1 MLLGFKKKYSDEE
14 LIARCKKGKRSA
26 QQELY
31 SRFSDKMLATCIRYV
46 GNQFE
51 AEDVLVVGFMKV
63 FDKIDTFSGEGSFE
77 GWIRRIMVNESLM
90 YLRKQKHT
98 KYHEDLETAERET
111 ASELSDSN
119 LEAEDLMNMIQELP
133 DGYRVVFNL
142 YAIEGFSH
150 KEIAQQLG
158 VTEGTSKSQ
167 LSKARG
173 MLKRMI
179 ENQEKTTNKT
189 LLLL

>member
-1 MLLGFKKKYSDEE
+1 
-14 LIARCKKGKRSA
+14 
-26 QQELY
+26 
-31 SRFSDKMLATCIRYV
+31 MLATCIRYV

-90 YLRKQKHT
+90 YIRKQKNT
-98 KYHEDLETAERET
+98 KYHEDLETAERES
-111 ASELSDSN
+111 ASELSDAH
-119 LEAEDLMNMIQELP
+119 LEAEDLLNMIKELP

-150 KEIAQQLG
+150 KEIAQKLG

-179 ENQEKTTNKT
+179 ENQQKTTNKT

>member
-1 MLLGFKKKYSDEE
+1 MFGFKRKYSEEE
-14 LIARCKKGKRSA
+14 LIAQCKKGKRDA

-31 SRFSDKMLATCIRYV
+31 SKYSDKMLALCIRYV

-51 AEDVLVVGFMKV
+51 AEDVLVVAFMKI
-63 FDKIDTFSGEGSFE
+63 FEKIDQYSGQGNFE

-111 ASELSDSN
+111 ATELSDSH
-119 LEAEDLMNMIQELP
+119 LEAEDLMKLIQALP
-133 DGYRVVFNL
+133 DGYRIVFNL

-150 KEIAQQLG
+150 KEIAAQLEIS
-158 VTEGTSKSQ
+158 EGTSKSQ
-167 LSKARG
+167 LSKARN

-179 ENQEKTTNKT
+179 EKQQKMTDKT

>member
-1 MLLGFKKKYSDEE
+1 MFGFKKKYSEEE
-14 LIARCKKGKRSA
+14 LIARCKKGKRDA

-31 SRFSDKMLATCIRYV
+31 SMYSDKMLALCIRYV

-51 AEDVLVVGFMKV
+51 AEDVLVVAFMKI
-63 FDKIDTFSGEGSFE
+63 FEKIDQYTGKGNFE

-90 YLRKQKHT
+90 YLRKQKQT

-111 ASELSDSN
+111 ATELSDSN
-119 LEAEDLMNMIQELP
+119 LEAEDLMKLIQELP
-133 DGYRVVFNL
+133 NGYRVVFNL

-150 KEIAQQLG
+150 KEIAQQLNIS
-158 VTEGTSKSQ
+158 EGTSKSQ
-167 LSKARG
+167 LSKARN

-179 ENQEKTTNKT
+179 ENQQKMTNKT
-189 LLLL
+189 LLIF

>member
-1 MLLGFKKKYSDEE
+1 MLGFKKKYSEEE
-14 LIARCKKGKRSA
+14 LIAKCKKGKRSA

-31 SRFSDKMLATCIRYV
+31 SRYSDKMLGICMRYV

-51 AEDVLVVGFMKV
+51 AEDVLVVAFMKV
-63 FDKIDTFSGEGSFE
+63 FEKMDQYSGEGSFE

-90 YLRKQKHT
+90 YLRKQKQT
-98 KYHEDLETAERET
+98 KYHEDLETAERES
-111 ASELSDSN
+111 ASELSDSH
-119 LEAEDLMNMIQELP
+119 LEAEDLMKMIQQLP

-167 LSKARG
+167 LSKARN

-179 ENQEKTTNKT
+179 ENQEKMTDKT
-189 LLLL
+189 LFLL

>member
-1 MLLGFKKKYSDEE
+1 MLGFKKKYSDEE
-14 LIARCKKGKRSA
+14 LIAKCKKGKRSA

-31 SRFSDKMLATCIRYV
+31 SRFSDKMLAICMRYV

-51 AEDVLVVGFMKV
+51 AEDVLVVAFMKI
-63 FDKIDTFSGEGSFE
+63 FEKIDQYSGEGSFE

-111 ASELSDSN
+111 ANELSDSH
-119 LEAEDLMNMIQELP
+119 LEAEDLLKLIQALP
-133 DGYRVVFNL
+133 DGYRAVFNL
-142 YAIEGFSH
+142 YAIEGYSH

-158 VTEGTSKSQ
+158 VSEGTSKSQ
-167 LSKARG
+167 LSKARN

-179 ENQEKTTNKT
+179 ENQQKMTNNT